1 MTTPLVGWGR
11 STWNNAAWN
20 QGGTV
25 DATGVSLTS
34 SVNDVGLVL
43 DIDITLTGVSAT
55 TGTTIQ
61 IREGWNRG
69 LNVSDANLTS
79 FGWGNGA
86 WGNGNNTVSV
96 TGIGLTSSLGE
107 ESVTGTAAITLPS
120 VDLTASTG
128 TAVATGIAIAPTS
141 GNNTQLTA
149 SLGTETVA
157 TDQNISVTGIGMT
170 SSLGDETPAV
180 TKTTGWNRDHDINT
194 GAAIG
199 WGDQQWGATG
209 LSQALTGQALTS
221 SLGTVSLT
229 TTQILSPS
237 GIGLT
242 SSIGTF
248 SISGDSQVTVVAAS
262 EPELDIY
269 VGTAVSSIG
278 KTAFPSGNQ
287 LTTSLGTVLTS
298 IEITGLGMTSTLGE
312 ETQETSYE
320 APSVEATSSSG
331 SPTITANSTLTLTGV
346 SVTSNTGTLQGTF
359 WSVVD
364 DSNSAI
370 SWTEI
375 NKAA

>member
-1 MTTPLVGWGR
+1 MTTPLAGWGR

-43 DIDITLTGVSAT
+43 DINVTPSGVSVT
-55 TGTTIQ
+55 TSTTIQ

-69 LNVSDANLTS
+69 LNVSDANLSS

-107 ESVTGTAAITLPS
+107 ETVTGTAAITLPS
-120 VDLTASTG
+120 VALTSTVDDV
-128 TAVATGIAIAPTS
+128 TVTTFAFAFPS
-141 GNNTQLTA
+141 GNALTT

-157 TDQNISVTGIGMT
+157 TDQNISVTGIAMT
-170 SSLGDETPAV
+170 SSLGDESSSV

-194 GAAIG
+194 GASIG

-209 LSQALTGQALTS
+209 LSQALTGQALTA
-221 SLGTVSLT
+221 SLGTETIT
-229 TTQILSPS
+229 TDQNISVT
-237 GIGLT
+237 GNATT

-262 EPELDIY
+262 EPELDIF

-287 LTTSLGTVLTS
+287 LTGSLGTVLTS
-298 IEITGLGMTSTLGE
+298 IELTGIGMTSSLGE

-320 APSVEATSSSG
+320 APSVQAVADRG
-331 SPTITANSTLTLTGV
+331 NLTINISVDFTPTGV
-346 SVTSNTGTLQGTF
+346 SATSTTGTLQGTF
-359 WSVVD
+359 WNQVD

-370 SWTEI
+370 SWTEVH
-375 NKAA
+375 KAA

>member
-1 MTTPLVGWGR
+1 MTTPLAGWGR

-34 SVNDVGLVL
+34 SVNDVGLIL
-43 DIDITLTGVSAT
+43 DIDVTLTGVSAT
-55 TGTTIQ
+55 TSTTIQ

-69 LNVSDANLTS
+69 LNVSDANLSS

-107 ESVTGTAAITLPS
+107 ESVTGTASITLPS
-120 VDLTASTG
+120 VALTSSTG
-128 TAVATGIAIAPTS
+128 TAVATGIAIASAS
-141 GNNTQLTA
+141 GNQLTA

-194 GAAIG
+194 RSSIG
-199 WGDQQWGATG
+199 WGNQQWGATG
-209 LSQALTGQALTS
+209 LSQALTGQALTA
-221 SLGTVSLT
+221 SLGTETIT
-229 TTQILSPS
+229 TDQNISVT
-237 GIGLT
+237 GNATT

-262 EPELDIY
+262 EPELDIF
-269 VGTAVSSIG
+269 VGTAVSTIG

-287 LTTSLGTVLTS
+287 LTGSLGTVLTS

-312 ETQETSYE
+312 ESQETIYT
-320 APSVEATSSSG
+320 APSVSATISTATLSPTIDVSFTTTGVSATSS
-331 SPTITANSTLTLTGV
+331 
-346 SVTSNTGTLQGTF
+346 TGTLQGTF
-359 WSVVD
+359 WNQVD
-364 DSNSAI
+364 DSNSDI
-370 SWTEI
+370 SWTEVH
-375 NKAA
+375 KAA